1 MENEKVDTL
10 KKLVET
16 VGKRMH
22 YYHKFRQELAA
33 AREVIE
39 MLDAAVS
46 KNELECAASAAYAFL
61 KEYPEE

>member
-1 MENEKVDTL
+1 MILQLSEC
-10 KKLVET
+10 
-16 VGKRMH
+16 
-22 YYHKFRQELAA
+22 LAA